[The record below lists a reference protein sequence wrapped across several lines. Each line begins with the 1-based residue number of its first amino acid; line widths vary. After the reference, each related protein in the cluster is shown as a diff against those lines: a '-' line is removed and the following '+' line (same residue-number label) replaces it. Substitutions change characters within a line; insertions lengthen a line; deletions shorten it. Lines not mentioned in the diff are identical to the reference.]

1 MRTNG
6 GLFNNKVWYLRIG
19 THSGVLMNRLTEVN
33 ARNRA
38 QSSALHLTQIG
49 FDRGHMVAILH
60 LICVGTH
67 NQVSMN
73 RGGHQDSLEAVLVG
87 TGEYHGVND
96 APLAFVQNVILAAK
110 ICLFQPVAP
119 HQLINLG
126 GKGPP
131 GVDNIAGFI
140 ASGTGYH
147 HKVILIPLNPGY
159 AG

>member
-1 MRTNG
+1 MAT
-6 GLFNNKVWYLRIG
+6 W
-19 THSGVLMNRLTEVN
+19 SP
-33 ARNRA
+33 
-38 QSSALHLTQIG
+38 
-49 FDRGHMVAILH
+49 ILH

-126 GKGPP
+126 GKAPP
-131 GVDNIAGFI
+131 A
-140 ASGTGYH
+140 
-147 HKVILIPLNPGY
+147 LIT
-159 AG
+159 